1 MKNVKLLKGWND
13 CFWLLPEQR
22 CYMIELYFFFI
33 IDEVPGQIWW
43 SVFLTF
49 FLTFL
54 INCKILPSNRHKRM
68 NTLVCLLISALPLN
82 SCYILPSRKQVDS
95 PEQGQS
101 PWMNQWEN
109 FSCFSS
115 FSKLSLTQWTWVWA
129 NSGRSWRT
137 GKHSVLHFTGS
148 RRAGHDLATGQQQQ
162 VYK

>member
-22 CYMIELYFFFI
+22 CYVIELYFFHYRWSSW
-33 IDEVPGQIWW
+33 IDLVI
-43 SVFLTF
+43 SF
-49 FLTFL
+49 FDFFFNFP
-54 INCKILPSNRHKRM
+54 NCKILPSNRHKWM
-68 NTLVCLLISALPLN
+68 NTLVCPLISALPLN

-101 PWMNQWEN
+101 PWMNLWEN

-148 RRAGHDLATGQQQQ
+148 QRAGHDLATRQQQQ